1 MTRVFD
7 IWKDGDANGQG
18 VHAEDIINDADA
30 VISVS
35 EVSVKSEIKTSLF
48 NNDGVTTLKV
58 TR

>member
-1 MTRVFD
+1 MFD
-7 IWKDGDANGQG
+7 IRKGGDANGQG